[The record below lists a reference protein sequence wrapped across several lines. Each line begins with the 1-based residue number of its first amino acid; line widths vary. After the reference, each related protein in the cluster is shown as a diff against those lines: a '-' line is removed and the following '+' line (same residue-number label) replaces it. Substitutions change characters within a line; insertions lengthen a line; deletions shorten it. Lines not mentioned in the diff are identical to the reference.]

1 MPAALTIGD
10 FSRATQLSVKTLR
23 HYHRVGLLAPADVD
37 ADTGYRWYT
46 TDQIHTAQVIRR
58 FRDLDMPLSQI
69 HAVLAAPDLSTRNE
83 LIAAHMASLEQ
94 SLARTQSAV
103 ASLRDLLA
111 GASGVGPVGQRT
123 VGATMT
129 AAVTAVITMADL
141 VPWYQGALGE
151 LHATLDARGMRPIGP
166 AGGLFAGELFA
177 DERGEAT
184 VFVPT
189 ASEIPRLGRVEPV
202 VVPAAEL
209 AVIDHRGSLADV
221 DRAYGALAAHVA
233 SHELRLDGP
242 IREYYLVGRQDTAD
256 ENAWRTD
263 VCWPVFSTGVA
274 NGTATSSGS

>member
-1 MPAALTIGD
+1 MPVALTIGD

-46 TDQIHTAQVIRR
+46 TDQIQTAQVIRR
-58 FRDLDMPLSQI
+58 FRDLDMPLGQI
-69 HAVLAAPDLSTRNE
+69 HAVLAAPDLGTRSE

-111 GASGVGPVGQRT
+111 GPSGVGPVGQRT

-129 AAVTAVITMADL
+129 AAITAVVTMADL

-151 LHATLDARGMRPIGP
+151 LHATLDARGMRPVGP

-189 ASEIPRLGRVEPV
+189 ATEVPRLGRVEPV

-209 AVIDHRGSLADV
+209 AVIEHRGSLADV

-233 SHELRLDGP
+233 NHELRLDGP